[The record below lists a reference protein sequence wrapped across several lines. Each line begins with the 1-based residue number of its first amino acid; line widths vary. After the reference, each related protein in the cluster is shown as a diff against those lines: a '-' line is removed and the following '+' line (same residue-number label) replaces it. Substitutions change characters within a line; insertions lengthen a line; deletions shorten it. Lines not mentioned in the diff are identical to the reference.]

1 MTDRVRHL
9 TVILDRDFRD
19 DDVVQ
24 IVDAIRMI
32 RHVDDVKSHVVTSK
46 DSINQE
52 IARSD
57 LRREILEQIHKI
69 LYPRT

>member
-32 RHVDDVKSHVVTSK
+32 RHVDDVKPHVVTSM

>member
-9 TVILDRDFRD
+9 TVILDREFRD
-19 DDVVQ
+19 DDVEQ

-32 RHVDDVKSHVVTSK
+32 RHVDDVKLHVMTSM
-46 DSINQE
+46 DNINQE